1 MNINE
6 IIRDR
11 FPHEKTQTIADD
23 LGLTYYQVVYRAYSM
38 RLRKSEEFKMSNQS
52 GRHNL
57 IEGGKKNRFTKGHK
71 PANKGKKMPDEIY
84 EKVKHSM
91 FKKGNKPHN
100 WKPDGSI
107 VERIDTPTQTKY
119 LYYKIKDSHWILY
132 HHKIW
137 QDAHGPIPDKHIIRF
152 KDGNQLNCDLSNLE
166 LISMAE
172 NANRNS
178 IRRFPEELQKVIIL
192 KAKLKKKINGKKQNQ

>member
-11 FPHEKTQTIADD
+11 FPNEKTQTIADD
-23 LGLTYYQVVYRAYSM
+23 LGLTYSQVSNRAHSM
-38 RLRKSEEFKMSNQS
+38 GLKKSEEFKMSNQS

-57 IEGGKKNRFTKGHK
+57 IEGGKKFRFTKGHE
-71 PANKGKKMPDEIY
+71 PHNKGEKMPDEIY

-91 FKKGNKPHN
+91 FKKGNRPHN
-100 WKPDGSI
+100 WKPDGSV
-107 VERIDTPTQTKY
+107 VERSDKNTDIKY

-137 QDAHGPIPDKHIIRF
+137 QDAHSPIPDKHIIRF

-172 NANRNS
+172 NANRNT

-192 KAKLKKKINGKKQNQ
+192 KAKLKKKINGKKQN

>member
-11 FPHEKTQTIADD
+11 FPNEKTQTIADD
-23 LGLTYYQVVYRAYSM
+23 LGLTYSQVVYRAYSM

-52 GRHNL
+52 GRYNL
-57 IEGGKKNRFTKGHK
+57 IEGGKKNRFTKGHE

-91 FKKGNKPHN
+91 FKKGNRPHN
-100 WKPDGSI
+100 WKPNGSI

-119 LYYKIKDSHWILY
+119 LYYKIKDSQWILY

-137 QDAHGPIPDKHIIRF
+137 MDAHGAIPDKHIIRF